1 MNERLKDLNHIG
13 IAVKDLEE
21 AKHLYCDILGF
32 ELIEEKDLPDR
43 GLRVAF
49 LSTGN
54 TTIELLKGVTPESAI
69 AKFVDKRGPGI
80 HHLCFEVD
88 DIDAALKE
96 LDEEGIELID
106 TKARPGAAG
115 HPVAFIHPRSTMKVL
130 IELEEK

>member
-13 IAVKDLEE
+13 IAVEDLEE
-21 AKHLYCDILGF
+21 AKHLYRDILGF

-49 LSTGN
+49 LSAGN

-69 AKFVDKRGPGI
+69 AKFVSKRGPGI

-88 DIDAALKE
+88 DIDAALKG

-106 TKARPGAAG
+106 AKARPGAAG